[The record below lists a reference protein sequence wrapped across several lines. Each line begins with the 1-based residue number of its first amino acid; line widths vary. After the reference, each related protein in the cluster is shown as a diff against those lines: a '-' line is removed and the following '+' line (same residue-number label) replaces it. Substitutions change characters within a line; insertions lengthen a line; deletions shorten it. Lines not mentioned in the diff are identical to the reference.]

1 MSASFVHLHL
11 HTEYSLSDSVV
22 RVKPLME
29 AVAKM
34 GMPAVALTDQ
44 CNLFAMVKFYRA
56 ALARGIKPI
65 IGVDV
70 LLRDIDEPTRPSRLT
85 LLCQNQVGYRN
96 LSRLVSRSFLEGQYR
111 GVPMLDPQ
119 WLSRENCD
127 GLIALSGGVEGDI
140 GRALLAGHTDL
151 ADRRLAAWRT
161 VFGDRF
167 YLEITRTGRPD
178 EEEYLQQ
185 AVQLSA
191 EQCAPVLASNDV
203 RFISASEFGA
213 HEARV
218 CIHDGHVLT
227 DASRPRRY
235 SEQQYL
241 RSAEDM
247 QQLFADLPEALE
259 NSVEIAK
266 RCNLELSLGGSDL
279 PEFPIPEGQTTAGYL
294 HGESVAGLCRRL
306 GLDDAGVLPDEYRQR
321 LEHEIDVICEMGFP
335 GYFLIVADFIH
346 WSRENDIPVGP
357 GRGSGAGSLVAYAL
371 QITDL
376 DPIAHDLLFERFL
389 NPERVS
395 MPDFDIDFC
404 MEGRDRVID
413 YVAGR
418 YGRDRVSQIITY
430 GTMAAKAVIRDVG
443 RVLGHPYGFVDR
455 IAKLIPFELGI
466 TLEKALEQED
476 ELRNLYESDD
486 EVRNLIN
493 LARQLEGLVRNA
505 GKHAGGVVIAPRPLT
520 DYAPLYCEEGGANV
534 VTQFDKDDV
543 EACGLVK
550 FDFLGLRTLTVIDR
564 AVKIINGQ
572 RRESGEP
579 PLDIDAIDPQDSAT
593 FDLLKKCRTVAV
605 FQLESRGMKDLI
617 KRLQPDNFGEIVAL
631 VALFRPGPLQS
642 GMVDDFINRK
652 HAADKTKI
660 DYFHPDLKSILEP
673 TYGVILYQEQVM
685 QIAQVLAGYS
695 LGEADLLRRAMGK
708 KKPEEMAKQRG
719 IFLRGAE
726 KAGVNTET
734 ATFIFDLMEKFAGYG
749 FNKSHSAAYAVLAYR
764 TAWLKAHHPAAF
776 MAAVLSTDMD
786 NTDKVVTLID
796 ECAAMDIEVA
806 VPDINHSGYAFVV
819 SGPRTIRYG
828 LGAIKGVGRGAL
840 EGLIAE
846 RSAGGAFAGIVD
858 LCQRIDLQKLN
869 RRVMEALI
877 RAGAMDSLGVGRAA
891 LLAQLPAA
899 MKLAEQDA
907 KASAAGQDDMFG
919 FSGTRPQTDE
929 LPVPRN
935 GGRDRDA
942 PEEDPPEWSEK
953 ERLDGEFDTLGLYLT
968 GHPITRYEKDLPQLA
983 GTRIADLGDG
993 QPMGNGRHQYAIVRK
1008 VTVAGVVLKMG
1019 KRGNRVTLQLDD
1031 RSGRVEVTLFDEA
1044 YQEFGHLLQ
1053 VKAVLVIHGG
1063 LRYDDFSNGWQ
1074 ITAKKIQDIDAA
1086 REQMARKLIIEW
1098 QGQQDGQQFVH
1109 ELKGTLRPYLDGHC
1123 GVWVRYTGSGA
1134 KALLALGDDWQVRP
1148 TRELLD
1154 KLDKLVGG
1162 EHLKL
1167 VYPPP
1172 L

>member
-1 MSASFVHLHL
+1 M
-11 HTEYSLSDSVV
+11 
-22 RVKPLME
+22 RK
-29 AVAKM
+29 
-34 GMPAVALTDQ
+34 
-44 CNLFAMVKFYRA
+44 
-56 ALARGIKPI
+56 
-65 IGVDV
+65 
-70 LLRDIDEPTRPSRLT
+70 
-85 LLCQNQVGYRN
+85 
-96 LSRLVSRSFLEGQYR
+96 
-111 GVPMLDPQ
+111 
-119 WLSRENCD
+119 
-127 GLIALSGGVEGDI
+127 
-140 GRALLAGHTDL
+140 
-151 ADRRLAAWRT
+151 
-161 VFGDRF
+161 
-167 YLEITRTGRPD
+167 
-178 EEEYLQQ
+178 
-185 AVQLSA
+185 
-191 EQCAPVLASNDV
+191 
-203 RFISASEFGA
+203 
-213 HEARV
+213 
-218 CIHDGHVLT
+218 
-227 DASRPRRY
+227 
-235 SEQQYL
+235 
-241 RSAEDM
+241 
-247 QQLFADLPEALE
+247 
-259 NSVEIAK
+259 
-266 RCNLELSLGGSDL
+266 
-279 PEFPIPEGQTTAGYL
+279 
-294 HGESVAGLCRRL
+294 
-306 GLDDAGVLPDEYRQR
+306 
-321 LEHEIDVICEMGFP
+321 
-335 GYFLIVADFIH
+335 
-346 WSRENDIPVGP
+346 
-357 GRGSGAGSLVAYAL
+357 
-371 QITDL
+371 
-376 DPIAHDLLFERFL
+376 
-389 NPERVS
+389 
-395 MPDFDIDFC
+395 
-404 MEGRDRVID
+404 
-413 YVAGR
+413 
-418 YGRDRVSQIITY
+418 
-430 GTMAAKAVIRDVG
+430 
-443 RVLGHPYGFVDR
+443 
-455 IAKLIPFELGI
+455 
-466 TLEKALEQED
+466 
-476 ELRNLYESDD
+476 LYENDD

-550 FDFLGLRTLTVIDR
+550 FDFLGLRTLTIIDR

-579 PLDIDAIDPQDSAT
+579 PLDIDAIDPRDSAT
-593 FDLLKKCRTVAV
+593 FDLLKNCRTVAV

-642 GMVDDFINRK
+642 GMVDDFISRK

-660 DYFHPDLKSILEP
+660 DYFHPDLKPILEP

-719 IFLRGAE
+719 IFLCGAE
-726 KAGVNTET
+726 RAGVNTEL

-764 TAWLKAHHPAAF
+764 TAWLKAHYPAAF

-819 SGPRTIRYG
+819 SGPRAIRYG
-828 LGAIKGVGRGAL
+828 LGAIKGVGRGAI

-846 RSAGGAFAGIVD
+846 RSAGGTFAGIVD

-877 RAGAMDSLGVGRAA
+877 RSGAMDSLGVGRAA
-891 LLAQLPAA
+891 LLARLPAA

-919 FSGTRPQTDE
+919 FSGTGPQTGE
-929 LPVPRN
+929 LPVPPD
-935 GGRDRDA
+935 GGHDRDA
-942 PEEDPPEWSEK
+942 PGEDPPEWSEK

-968 GHPITRYEKDLPQLA
+968 GHPITRYEKDLPQLV

-993 QPMGNGRHQYAIVRK
+993 QPMGNGRQPYATVRK
-1008 VTVAGVVLKMG
+1008 VTIAGVVLKMG

-1074 ITAKKIQDIDAA
+1074 ITAKEIQDIDAA

-1098 QGQQDGQQFVH
+1098 QGQQD
-1109 ELKGTLRPYLDGHC
+1109 
-1123 GVWVRYTGSGA
+1123 
-1134 KALLALGDDWQVRP
+1134 
-1148 TRELLD
+1148 
-1154 KLDKLVGG
+1154 
-1162 EHLKL
+1162 
-1167 VYPPP
+1167 
-1172 L
+1172 